1 MREGNLA
8 IVKWAGGKRQLLPQL
23 EVLFPEKFKNY
34 HEPFVGAGS
43 VVFYLMQTRKMK
55 KIYISDVNEELINV
69 YEVVRDDVEELIGLL
84 HKYKLKH
91 MKKGKEF
98 YLKVRADDLEVMSN
112 LSRAARFIYL
122 NRTCFN
128 GLYRVNSSGGFNVP
142 MGDQKNPGICQE
154 KDLRAISELLKKV
167 DVKAQTFESVLKN
180 ARKGDFVYFDP
191 PYYPQNK
198 SSFTTYA
205 KDKFLDEE
213 QIKLFEVFKKLDKKG
228 CFVMHSNS
236 DTKFIKNLFKD
247 YDIKFV
253 DARRN
258 INSKGSRRGKIKEVV
273 IRNY

>member
-1 MREGNLA
+1 MA

-23 EVLFPEKFKNY
+23 EVLFPKKFNNY

-55 KIYISDVNEELINV
+55 KVFVSDVNEELINV
-69 YEVVRDDVEELIGLL
+69 YEIVRDNVEELIGLL
-84 HKYKLKH
+84 HKYKMKH

-98 YLKVRADDLEVMSN
+98 YLKIRADDLEVMSK

-154 KDLRAISELLKKV
+154 KNLRRISELLKGFKIKNQSFEKV
-167 DVKAQTFESVLKN
+167 LEN
-180 ARKGDFVYFDP
+180 AKKGDFIYFDP
-191 PYYPQNK
+191 PYHPQKK

-228 CFVMHSNS
+228 CLVMHSNS
-236 DTKFIKNLFKD
+236 DTKFIKDLFKEYNVD
-247 YDIKFV
+247 FV

-258 INSKGSRRGKIKEVV
+258 INSKGSGRGKIKEVV